1 MEKIE
6 TQRSPGTNAFEQA
19 VVTEHHQKKKVAKS
33 LLNNAGIFVGVFLI
47 FAVIVIVTTDISIN
61 SFEEIAALCLDFF
74 LLLFCSYSMYVNASD
89 SGMRHGLQS
98 ELYTMSLDRFNTK
111 KKSIIDAQRQ
121 TRLHEFCRYYIDDE
135 LKNARMAILAV
146 VGFSYKEYSKKWI
159 GLDSNTIE
167 NDPKLSKV
175 QKEALIK
182 ANAIKPVKLTP
193 EMIMKRGR
201 GSSRRAPLGMTPETK
216 KGINFGVKFVS
227 TFLVS
232 LIMSIIVLDMV
243 VEPTWVIFASCML
256 KLLAVVMNGFN
267 GYKFGYE
274 NIVFDTVNYM
284 DDQTDLMEQAM
295 QYFDAHPVPAEEDD
309 DEEETTE
316 QAVETVQ
323 ECAPIQKAAT

>member
-6 TQRSPGTNAFEQA
+6 TQRSSRAESFEQSL
-19 VVTEHHQKKKVAKS
+19 VSEHNTKKKVQKS

-47 FAVIVIVTTDISIN
+47 FAVIVIVTTDIRIT
-61 SFEEIAALCLDFF
+61 SFEEIAALGLDFF

-98 ELYTMSLDRFNTK
+98 ELYLSSLDRFSTN

-135 LKNARMAILAV
+135 LKNARMSVLAV
-146 VGFSYKEYSKKWI
+146 VGFGYKEYRKKWL
-159 GLDSNTIE
+159 GLDEETIE
-167 NDPKLSKV
+167 KDPKLSKV
-175 QKEALIK
+175 QKAALIK

-201 GSSRRAPLGMTPETK
+201 GSNRRAPLGTKPETK
-216 KGINFGVKFVS
+216 KSINFGAKFAS
-227 TFLVS
+227 TFLIS

-256 KLLAVVMNGFN
+256 KLLAVVMNGFT

-284 DDQTDLMEQAM
+284 DDQTDLMNQAM
-295 QYFDAHPVPAEEDD
+295 QYFDAHPEPEEEDD
-309 DEEETTE
+309 EDEEASE
-316 QAVETVQ
+316 QAADPVPEYV
-323 ECAPIQKAAT
+323 PIQKAT

>member
-1 MEKIE
+1 MERIE
-6 TQRSPGTNAFEQA
+6 TQKSSRAEAFEQA
-19 VVTEHHQKKKVAKS
+19 VVSEHNQKKKVAKS

-47 FAVIVIVTTDISIN
+47 FAVIVIVTTDIRLT
-61 SFEEIAALCLDFF
+61 SFEQIAALGLDFF

-98 ELYTMSLDRFNTK
+98 ELYTSSLDRFSTK

-135 LKNARMAILAV
+135 LKNARMSVLAV
-146 VGFSYKEYSKKWI
+146 VGFSYREYRKKWL
-159 GLDSNTIE
+159 GLDAETIE
-167 NDPKLSKV
+167 NDKKLSKV
-175 QKEALIK
+175 QKAALIK

-201 GSSRRAPLGMTPETK
+201 GSSRRAPLGVKPETK
-216 KGINFGVKFVS
+216 KSINFGTKFVT
-227 TFLVS
+227 TFLIS
-232 LIMSIIVLDMV
+232 LVMSIIVLDMV

-256 KLLAVVMNGFN
+256 KLLAVVMNGFT

-295 QYFDAHPVPAEEDD
+295 QYFDSHPEPAAEEDD
-309 DEEETTE
+309 AEETPE
-316 QAVETVQ
+316 QAAEPAEEYV
-323 ECAPIQKAAT
+323 PIQKATA